1 MRRGGEET
9 GLMMDGGVELGTA
22 AAAAAFEVLDSV
34 GFRMTDKSACDVT
47 DADEA
52 SPPDSDE
59 G

>member
-9 GLMMDGGVELGTA
+9 GLMMDGGVELGT

-47 DADEA
+47 DAGEA